1 MNEMNYENAVTA
13 LGCELRRRVLL
24 LDGATGVMLRR
35 RCPASNLD
43 MLCLTHPDIVADVHR
58 EYLEAGADII
68 ETNSFNANALSQRAA
83 GASHPVRDLNL
94 AAARIARGE
103 ADRFSAIDGHRPR
116 FVAGSIGPTAFS
128 ASHASEQGGQSFDSL
143 VEAFSEQA
151 AALVEGEVDMLLIE
165 TVYDALNARA
175 AALGA
180 VEAFERTSR
189 AVPLFFSATVSDA
202 SGRLPSGHT
211 VDEFLDMVA
220 EFSPLAVGFNCSA
233 GPSGLFDVMRH
244 LAGISP
250 FATIYYPNAGLPGA
264 DGTYPFDPAR
274 FVTELTPLLT
284 DRILNIAGGCCGT
297 TPAHIAALRR
307 LLDRPD
313 VLPREITDQ
322 RLHIRI

>member
-1 MNEMNYENAVTA
+1 MNEMNDENALTA
-13 LGCELRRRVLL
+13 LSCELSRRVLL

-35 RCPASNLD
+35 RCPAVNLD

-68 ETNSFNANALSQRAA
+68 ETNSFNANSLSQRDAD
-83 GASHPVRDLNL
+83 ASHLVRDLNL
-94 AAARIARGE
+94 AAASIARSE

-116 FVAGSIGPTAFS
+116 FVAGSIGPTSYS
-128 ASHASEQGGQSFDSL
+128 ASRASEQGSQSFDSL
-143 VEAFSEQA
+143 VRAFSEQA
-151 AALVEGEVDMLLIE
+151 AALVKGGVDLLLIE

-180 VEAFERTSR
+180 TEAFELTSR
-189 AVPLFFSATVSDA
+189 TVPLIFSATVSDA

-220 EFSPLAVGFNCSA
+220 EFSPLAVGFNCSS
-233 GPSGLFDVMRH
+233 GPSGLADVMRY

-274 FVTELTPLLT
+274 FVKGLTPLIS
-284 DRILNIAGGCCGT
+284 DGVLNIVGGCCGT

-307 LLDRPD
+307 LLDSCPVR
-313 VLPREITDQ
+313 
-322 RLHIRI
+322 